1 MLFIIVGKSSTGKD
15 TIFNRLLLNRDLKLK
30 KLVTYTTRPMRSGET
45 EGMEYHFVDDDALK
59 IIEQEGRLI
68 EKRSYDT
75 IHGVWSYFTVDGNDD
90 IRKGNYLTIGTL
102 QSLEKISAYY
112 GSEYVFPIFIT
123 VDDGIRLQRALERE
137 RLQANP
143 DYAEMC
149 RRYLADME
157 DFKNDN
163 LGKLNIKNI
172 YTNDDID
179 KCVDNIAVDIKKI
192 ISVTSL

>member
-15 TIFNRLLLNRDLKLK
+15 TIFNRLLLSSDLKLK

-45 EGMEYHFVDDDALK
+45 EGMEYHFVDNAALK
-59 IIEQEGRLI
+59 NIEQEGRLI

-75 IHGVWSYFTVDGNDD
+75 IHGIWSYFTVDGNDD

-112 GSEYVFPIFIT
+112 GDKYVIPIYIT

-137 RLQANP
+137 RLQSNP

-163 LGKLNIKNI
+163 LEKLNIRNI